1 MELINNRAVSSER
14 KTCVQK
20 SGSNL
25 SPRSMAILAEHPNG
39 AEYLSTFTA
48 EDMERYC
55 RAPHARCFV
64 GSAPTLNDL
73 CEAYGENICVVW
85 LSCLI
90 YDLNNFVGQRQQ
102 TPQQSDA
109 LAWMLLDEAK
119 QYKLTEVMYFFYRYK
134 IGLQGEFY
142 GGVNSHKVLS
152 DLKKFKEVQ
161 GEHLCRIYKQQEE
174 EQRERERIQTKKL
187 NMSYDTY
194 LWYTAWSAIYGDE
207 NALDALEAAHVACMA
222 REKWG
227 V

>member
-1 MELINNRAVSSER
+1 
-14 KTCVQK
+14 
-20 SGSNL
+20 
-25 SPRSMAILAEHPNG
+25 MAILAEHPSG
-39 AEYLSTFTA
+39 AEYLSKFKA
-48 EDMERYC
+48 EDMARYC
-55 RAPHARCFV
+55 RGALDRCFV
-64 GSAPTLNDL
+64 GSAPTLHDL

-85 LSCLI
+85 LSGLI

-109 LAWMLLDEAK
+109 LALMLLDEAK

-134 IGLQGEFY
+134 MGLQGEFY

-161 GEHLCRIYKQQEE
+161 GEHLCRIYKQQDE

-207 NALDALEAAHVACMA
+207 NSLDALEAAHVACMA